1 MAKRDNVIIID
12 SDGNI
17 AVGTS
22 KGKVHLVPKGSKV
35 AREVAQLAKQR
46 QELGKKLTE
55 ALASAGVDVAGA
67 SQSLVVF
74 PAGEPTSS
82 KKK

>member
-1 MAKRDNVIIID
+1 MAKRDNVIIIG

-22 KGKVHLVPKGSKV
+22 KGKVSLVSKGSKV
-35 AREVAQLAKQR
+35 AREIAQLAKQR
-46 QELGKKLTE
+46 QELGKKLTD
-55 ALASAGVDVAGA
+55 ALESAGVDVAGT
-67 SQSLVVF
+67 SQSLVIYA
-74 PAGEPTSS
+74 AGEPTSS